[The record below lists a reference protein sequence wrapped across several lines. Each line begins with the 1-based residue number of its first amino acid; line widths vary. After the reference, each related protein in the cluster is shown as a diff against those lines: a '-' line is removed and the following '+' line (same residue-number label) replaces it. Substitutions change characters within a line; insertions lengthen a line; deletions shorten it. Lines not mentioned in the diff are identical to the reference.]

1 MSARVDCANRTAES
15 LLQNLTGFM
24 RRRARGIARF
34 ARANE
39 AATAVEFAIIA
50 PAFLATLIAVLQTCV
65 FMFAQAVLQNAATE
79 AGRYFLT
86 GEAQNNNCTATQI
99 INGGCGTLA
108 AVCPAAMFNCSNM
121 YLVVQNYSSFSS
133 ASTSAPAMYNGTTP
147 ITTYTYNPGTA
158 GDIMVVQLI
167 YAWPVIGGPL
177 GFTLANLPNNAAE
190 IVGVSAFKVE
200 PYTSTSS

>member
-1 MSARVDCANRTAES
+1 MSARADFANRTARS
-15 LLQNLTGFM
+15 WLQNLPGFVQ
-24 RRRARGIARF
+24 RRARNISRF

-108 AVCPAAMFNCSNM
+108 AVCPAAMFNCNNM

-147 ITTYTYNPGTA
+147 ITTYAYDPGSA

-177 GFTLANLPNNAAE
+177 GFTLANLPNSAAE
-190 IVGVSAFKVE
+190 IVGTSAFKVE

>member
-1 MSARVDCANRTAES
+1 MSARADCANRTAES
-15 LLQNLTGFM
+15 LLQNPTRYV
-24 RRRARGIARF
+24 RRRVRGISHF

-86 GEAQNNNCTATQI
+86 GQAQNNNCTATQI
-99 INGGCGTLA
+99 INGGCSTLA
-108 AVCPAAMFNCSNM
+108 GVCPAALFNCSNM

-133 ASTSAPAMYNGTTP
+133 ASTSPPAMYNGSTP
-147 ITTYTYNPGTA
+147 ITSYTYAPGTP

-167 YAWPVIGGPL
+167 YAWPVVGGPL
-177 GFTLANLPNNAAE
+177 GFTLANLPNGSAE
-190 IVGVSAFKVE
+190 MVGVSAFRVE
-200 PYTSTSS
+200 PY

>member
-1 MSARVDCANRTAES
+1 
-15 LLQNLTGFM
+15 L
-24 RRRARGIARF
+24 RF
-34 ARANE
+34 ARASE

-86 GEAQNNNCTATQI
+86 GQAQNNNCTATQI
-99 INGGCGTLA
+99 INGGCSTLA
-108 AVCPAAMFNCSNM
+108 AVCPAALFNCSNM

-147 ITTYTYNPGTA
+147 ITSYTYDPGSA

-167 YAWPVIGGPL
+167 YAWPVITGPL
-177 GFTLANLPNNAAE
+177 GFNLANLPNNAAE
-190 IVGVSAFKVE
+190 IVGTSAFRVE